1 MEVLRTRT
9 PLAKRLLWRPLPTPS
24 PAALRKV
31 CGLAPPPQKEGG
43 SLVNAGIYTAPSPPY
58 SIKAH
63 GHWLLAQKTRSQLWA
78 MGVGESQLWEGA
90 EQPNNV
96 MPQQLMPSAAG
107 SIRRKTI
114 NKVTLSN

>member
-1 MEVLRTRT
+1 MKSIIHSQFVEVLRTRT

-78 MGVGESQLWEGA
+78 MGEVD
-90 EQPNNV
+90 
-96 MPQQLMPSAAG
+96 PSV
-107 SIRRKTI
+107 S
-114 NKVTLSN
+114 NHTLEPSPVFLVENEAMKSA

>member
-1 MEVLRTRT
+1 MGGSQPWAMGRGSQLR
-9 PLAKRLLWRPLPTPS
+9 ALLWTMGR
-24 PAALRKV
+24 
-31 CGLAPPPQKEGG
+31 G
-43 SLVNAGIYTAPSPPY
+43 
-58 SIKAH
+58 
-63 GHWLLAQKTRSQLWA
+63 SQLWA